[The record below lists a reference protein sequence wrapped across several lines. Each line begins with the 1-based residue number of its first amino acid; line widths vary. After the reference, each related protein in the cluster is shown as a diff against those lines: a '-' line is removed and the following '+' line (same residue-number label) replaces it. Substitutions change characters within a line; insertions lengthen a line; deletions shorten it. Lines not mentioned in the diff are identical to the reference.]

1 MAPAG
6 RWPTRPPAMEFGI
19 TQMLRT
25 GWFLQVHGAARRT
38 MELRPLLDRCK
49 TPVLANGD
57 VENGI

>member
-1 MAPAG
+1 
-6 RWPTRPPAMEFGI
+6 MEFGI